1 MKNGVTYGS
10 IGNDLLKLYCKIQDT
25 SLEDI
30 YIKYAQDYTRSVL
43 KFIRTHSD
51 LKNEINNPVVY
62 EALETLDFLRSK
74 IGDSPS
80 LSDVI
85 RVIQPHPKHLANIP
99 MIIAFKDL
107 LGGPANDILSL
118 FHDII
123 MTISKIRPPEDQL
136 EGNRELIQEDLLYIQ
151 KQLRDGSK
159 SDYVQIP
166 EKPVK
171 VRKLTLKQK
180 RLEIFTTLLKRFSY
194 EMASVAEAA
203 GMHNLSAAFN
213 NGILATNP
221 ATGVGSYI
229 NIDTPSGAQGMA
241 VNNMVNMVIKNP
253 NPELI
258 NYYHDSMEIN
268 FLQVAGVIEE
278 EDLQRFKSE
287 YQNKMNQI
295 KYIEDKS
302 QGDTPVLEDLN
313 FDINITNDD
322 RMNPDYIKM
331 LSLFFYFMKYKLN
344 MSIEI

>member
-1 MKNGVTYGS
+1 
-10 IGNDLLKLYCKIQDT
+10 
-25 SLEDI
+25 
-30 YIKYAQDYTRSVL
+30 
-43 KFIRTHSD
+43 
-51 LKNEINNPVVY
+51 
-62 EALETLDFLRSK
+62 
-74 IGDSPS
+74 
-80 LSDVI
+80 
-85 RVIQPHPKHLANIP
+85 
-99 MIIAFKDL
+99 
-107 LGGPANDILSL
+107 
-118 FHDII
+118 
-123 MTISKIRPPEDQL
+123 
-136 EGNRELIQEDLLYIQ
+136 
-151 KQLRDGSK
+151 
-159 SDYVQIP
+159 
-166 EKPVK
+166 
-171 VRKLTLKQK
+171 
-180 RLEIFTTLLKRFSY
+180 
-194 EMASVAEAA
+194 MASVAEAA